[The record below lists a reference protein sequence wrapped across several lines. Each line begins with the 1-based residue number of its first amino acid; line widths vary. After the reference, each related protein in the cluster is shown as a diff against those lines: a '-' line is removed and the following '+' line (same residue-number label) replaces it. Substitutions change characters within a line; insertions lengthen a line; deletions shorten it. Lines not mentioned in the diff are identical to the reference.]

1 MPRWTR
7 FRRLFGLEPAAD
19 VDAELAFHVEMRVRE
34 LVEQGET
41 PERARQLALQRF
53 GDYAGARRECV
64 AINERRKRHMQRTE
78 FITELRQD
86 IGYAVRMLRRTPA
99 FTAAALLTLALG
111 IGANSAIFSV
121 VHGVLLESLPYRD
134 AHRLHHLQM
143 LYPDGTKYTGFSAPD
158 FMSVRQETQAFERLE
173 AFATGTQTL
182 TGLGEPVEL
191 AGAAVTTGLFEF
203 LGLHLRIGRTFLPE
217 ESQPGRT
224 NVTVLSHGLWQRMFG
239 ADPNVLG
246 RSITVSGR
254 PLAVVGVLAPEA
266 QLPYEAE
273 IFAPLEFDARFDA
286 TTGRGRRSE
295 FLATI
300 GLARGGVAAADL
312 DADLKRIGARLQN
325 EFPDMNGGLTFTS
338 TPLRDLMVGEV
349 ERPLLMLLGA
359 VGFVLV
365 VACVNVANLLLARG
379 SARHGELAVRA
390 ALGAGRARLV
400 RQLITEAVVLG
411 LAGGALGL
419 ALAYWGTE
427 ALIAAKPAD
436 LPRLDQ
442 IGLDGSVV
450 LFTLGAAVLTGLV
463 FGMVPA
469 VQATHEH
476 LLRGLQES
484 GRSAGG
490 GRRTHRMRSA
500 LVVAEMALAVIL
512 LTGSGLLIRSFV
524 ELTRVNPGFQAEG
537 AMAVRVSFRGTN
549 YQTGDSVRKRIAEI
563 EERLRALPGVTAV
576 AAGSV
581 LPLGGL
587 GALNDFAVE
596 GAPPPPPDVN
606 QEIAVASA
614 TPDYFTAIGAPL
626 RRGRLFTALDHAKAP
641 PVAILNEAAVRRWF
655 PDQDPIGRRVLS
667 GGGPREVIGIVGN
680 VLQRN
685 PGQPAAPQM
694 FLPFEQ
700 RTSATARFIVRA
712 AGAPA
717 TRGLRGGVEGNA
729 LALAPAVREQ
739 IRALDPNLPIADV
752 MPLNEM
758 VSRSIARPRFY
769 TSLLT
774 LFAAV
779 ALALSAT
786 GIFGV
791 MSYTV
796 AQQSKEIG
804 IRMALGARTAD
815 VLRGV
820 VGRAVTLAAIGVAAG
835 IVAALALGRVIRNQ
849 LFGVDVFDPIT
860 LASVVAVLM
869 GTAVIASLWP
879 ARRAATVD
887 PIAAFRQN

>member
-1 MPRWTR
+1 MARWTR

-19 VDAELAFHVEMRVRE
+19 VEAELAFHVEMRVRE

-41 PERARQLALQRF
+41 PERARALALERF
-53 GDYAGARRECV
+53 GDYESARRECV
-64 AINERRKRHMQRTE
+64 TINQRRKRHMQRTE
-78 FITELRQD
+78 YLTELRQD
-86 IGYAVRMLRRTPA
+86 VGYAFRMLRRTPA

-134 AHRLHHLQM
+134 ADRLHHLQM

-158 FMSVRQETQAFERLE
+158 FMSVRQDARVFEQIE
-173 AFATGTQTL
+173 AFDVAPQTL
-182 TGLGEPVEL
+182 TGIGEPQEI
-191 AGAAVTTGLFEF
+191 TTGVVSAGLFDF
-203 LGLHLRIGRTFLPE
+203 LGFAVPVGRSFLPDE
-217 ESQPGRT
+217 NRAGRT
-224 NVTVLSHGLWQRMFG
+224 NVAILSQGLWQRMFG
-239 ADPNVLG
+239 ANASALG
-246 RSITVSGR
+246 RSVTLGGR
-254 PLAVVGVLAPEA
+254 PYTIVGVLGAEA
-266 QLPYEAE
+266 QLPYAAE
-273 IFAPLEFDARFDA
+273 IFIPLEYNNTFDAG
-286 TTGRGRRSE
+286 TMRGRRSE

-300 GLARGGVAAADL
+300 GRARAGASAQDV
-312 DADLKRIGARLQN
+312 DADLRRVGTQLQSA
-325 EFPDMNGGLTFTS
+325 FPDTNRGLTFTS
-338 TPLRDLMVGEV
+338 TPLREMIVGDV
-349 ERPLLMLLGA
+349 QRPLLMLLGA
-359 VGFVLV
+359 VGFVLL
-365 VACVNVANLLLARG
+365 VACANVANLLLARG

-390 ALGAGRARLV
+390 AIGAGRARLV
-400 RQLITEAVVLG
+400 RQLITEAIVLGFVGGVLG
-411 LAGGALGL
+411 LMIAYAGTA
-419 ALAYWGTE
+419 

-442 IGLDGSVV
+442 IGLDGTVALV
-450 LFTLGAAVLTGLV
+450 TLGAALLTGLV

-469 VQATHEH
+469 LQATNDH

-490 GRRTHRMRSA
+490 GRRAHRLRSA

-524 ELTRVNPGFQAEG
+524 ELTRVNPGFQPEG
-537 AMAVRVSFRGTN
+537 AMAIRVTFQGELYR
-549 YQTGDSVRKRIAEI
+549 TGDPVRRRIVEI
-563 EERLRALPGVTAV
+563 EERLRALPGVAAV
-576 AAGSV
+576 GTGSV

-596 GAPPPPPDVN
+596 GAPPPPPNVN

-614 TPDYFTAIGAPL
+614 SPDYFKAIGAPL
-626 RRGRLFTALDHAKAP
+626 VRGRLFTNLDHDKSP
-641 PVAILNEAAVRRWF
+641 RVVILNEAAVRRWF
-655 PDQDPIGRRVLS
+655 PDQDPLGKRVLS
-667 GGGPREVIGIVGN
+667 GGPREVVGVVGD

-694 FLPFEQ
+694 FVPYTQ
-700 RTSATARFIVRA
+700 RTSAAARFIVRTQ
-712 AGAPA
+712 GD
-717 TRGLRGGVEGNA
+717 A
-729 LALAPAVREQ
+729 LAFAPAVRDQ
-739 IRALDPNLPIADV
+739 IRSLDPNVPLADV
-752 MPLNEM
+752 LPLNEM

-815 VLRGV
+815 VLRSIVGHALLLAGIGV
-820 VGRAVTLAAIGVAAG
+820 VGGV
-835 IVAALALGRVIRNQ
+835 IAALARGRLIRNQ
-849 LFGVDVFDPIT
+849 RFGVNVFDPLTI
-860 LASVVAVLM
+860 
-869 GTAVIASLWP
+869 TAVIAVLLGSAALASLLP
-879 ARRAATVD
+879 ARRAAAID
-887 PIAAFRQN
+887 PMLAFRQN

>member
-7 FRRLFGLEPAAD
+7 FRRLLGLEPAAD
-19 VDAELAFHVEMRVRE
+19 VEAELAFHVEMRVRE
-34 LVEQGET
+34 LIEQGET

-53 GDYAGARRECV
+53 GDYEGARQECV
-64 AINERRKRHMQRTE
+64 AINERRRRHMQRTE
-78 FITELRQD
+78 FMTELRQD
-86 IGYAVRMLRRTPA
+86 IGYAFRMLRRTPA
-99 FTAAALLTLALG
+99 FTAAALVTLALG
-111 IGANSAIFSV
+111 IGATSAIFSV

-134 AHRLHHLQM
+134 AGRLHHLQM

-158 FMSVRQETQAFERLE
+158 FMSLRQDTQVFEQLE
-173 AFATGTQTL
+173 AFSTGTQTI
-182 TGLGEPVEL
+182 TGLGDPMEVP
-191 AGAAVTTGLFEF
+191 GAMVTTGLLEF
-203 LGLHLRIGRTFLPE
+203 LGLEMQLGRTFLSE
-217 ESQPGRT
+217 ESRPGRT
-224 NVTVLSHGLWQRMFG
+224 NVTVLGHGVWQRVFG

-246 RSITVSGR
+246 RSITISGR
-254 PLAVVGVLAPEA
+254 PLTVVGVLAPEA
-266 QLPYEAE
+266 GLPYEAE
-273 IFAPLEFDARFDA
+273 LFAPLEFDARFDA
-286 TTGRGRRSE
+286 NTGRGRRAE

-300 GLARGGVAAADL
+300 GRTRTGVAAADL
-312 DADLKRIGARLQN
+312 DGDLKRIGARLQK

-338 TPLRDLMVGEV
+338 TPLRDLMVGDV

-359 VGFVLV
+359 VGFVLI
-365 VACVNVANLLLARG
+365 VACANVANLLLARG

-427 ALIAAKPAD
+427 ALIAARPAD

-442 IGLDGSVV
+442 IGLDGTVV
-450 LFTLGAAVLTGLV
+450 LFTLGAALLTGLI

-469 VQATHEH
+469 VQATNDH

-484 GRSAGG
+484 GRSGG
-490 GRRTHRMRSA
+490 GRRAHRMRSG

-524 ELTRVNPGFQAEG
+524 ELTRVNPGFQPEG
-537 AMAVRVSFRGTN
+537 AMAVRVSFRGTL
-549 YQTGDSVRKRIAEI
+549 YQSGDPVRKRIGEI

-614 TPDYFTAIGAPL
+614 TPDYFKAIGAPL

-641 PVAILNEAAVRRWF
+641 PVAILNETAAQRWF
-655 PDQDPIGRRVLS
+655 PNQDPIGRRVVS
-667 GGGPREVIGIVGN
+667 GGPREVIGVVGD

-685 PGQPAAPQM
+685 PGQPAVPQM

-712 AGAPA
+712 P
-717 TRGLRGGVEGNA
+717 GNA
-729 LALAPAVREQ
+729 LALAPSIREQ
-739 IRALDPNLPIADV
+739 IRSLDPNLPIADV

-804 IRMALGARTAD
+804 IRIALGARTGD

-820 VGRAVTLAAIGVAAG
+820 VGRALTLAGIGVAAG
-835 IVAALALGRVIRNQ
+835 TVTALALGRLIRNQ
-849 LFGVDVFDPIT
+849 LFGVEVF
-860 LASVVAVLM
+860 
-869 GTAVIASLWP
+869 
-879 ARRAATVD
+879 D
-887 PIAAFRQN
+887 PIAAFRQG

>member
-7 FRRLFGLEPAAD
+7 FRRLLGLEPAAD

-34 LVEQGET
+34 LIEQGET
-41 PERARQLALQRF
+41 PERARHLALQRF
-53 GDYAGARRECV
+53 GDYEGARQECV

-78 FITELRQD
+78 FISELRQD
-86 IGYAVRMLRRTPA
+86 IGYAFRMLRRTPA
-99 FTAAALLTLALG
+99 FTAAALVTLALG
-111 IGANSAIFSV
+111 IGATSAIFSV

-134 AHRLHHLQM
+134 AGRLHHLQM

-158 FMSVRQETQAFERLE
+158 FMSVRQDTQVFEQIE
-173 AFATGTQTL
+173 AFSTSTQTI
-182 TGLGEPVEL
+182 TGLGDPMEVT
-191 AGAAVTTGLFEF
+191 GAMVTTGLFEF
-203 LGLHLRIGRTFLPE
+203 LGLEMRLGRTFLSE
-217 ESQPGRT
+217 ESRPGRI
-224 NVTVLSHGLWQRMFG
+224 NVTVLSHGLWQRVFG

-254 PLAVVGVLAPEA
+254 PLTVVGVLAPEA
-266 QLPYEAE
+266 ELPYEAE
-273 IFAPLEFDARFDA
+273 LFAPLEFDARFDA

-300 GLARGGVAAADL
+300 GRARAGLTATDL
-312 DADLKRIGARLQN
+312 DADLKRIGGRLQN

-338 TPLRDLMVGEV
+338 TPLRDLMVGDV

-359 VGFVLV
+359 VGFVLI
-365 VACVNVANLLLARG
+365 VACANVANLLLARG

-411 LAGGALGL
+411 IAGGGIGL

-427 ALIAAKPAD
+427 ALIAARPAD

-442 IGLDGSVV
+442 IGLDGTVV
-450 LFTLGAAVLTGLV
+450 LFTLGAALLTGLI

-469 VQATHEH
+469 VQATNDH

-490 GRRTHRMRSA
+490 GRRAHRMRSG

-524 ELTRVNPGFQAEG
+524 ELTRVNPGFQPEG
-537 AMAVRVSFRGTN
+537 AMAVRVSFRGTL
-549 YQTGDSVRKRIAEI
+549 YQTGDPVRKRIGEI

-614 TPDYFTAIGAPL
+614 TPDYFKAIGAPL

-641 PVAILNEAAVRRWF
+641 PVAILNDAAVRRWF
-655 PDQDPIGRRVLS
+655 PNQDPIGRRVLS
-667 GGGPREVIGIVGN
+667 GAGGPREVIGVVGD

-712 AGAPA
+712 Q
-717 TRGLRGGVEGNA
+717 GNA
-729 LALAPAVREQ
+729 VALAPAVREQ
-739 IRALDPNLPIADV
+739 IRSLDPNLPIADV

-804 IRMALGARTAD
+804 IRMALGARTGD

-820 VGRAVTLAAIGVAAG
+820 VGRALTLAGIGVAAG
-835 IVAALALGRVIRNQ
+835 IVTALALGRLIRNQ

-860 LASVVAVLM
+860 LASVVAVLI
-869 GTAVIASLWP
+869 GTAAVASLWP
-879 ARRAATVD
+879 ARRAAAID
-887 PIAAFRQN
+887 PVNTFRQ